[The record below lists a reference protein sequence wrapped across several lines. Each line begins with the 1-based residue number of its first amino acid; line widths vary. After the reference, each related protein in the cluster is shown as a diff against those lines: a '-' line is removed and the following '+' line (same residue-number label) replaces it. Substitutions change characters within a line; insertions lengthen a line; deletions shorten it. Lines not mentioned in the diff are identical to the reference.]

1 MNPARIPLLLTAL
14 FAVPWA
20 AAAEHPEPPKPPAPE
35 ELFKTMDSNHD
46 GVLSKDEFA
55 QGMEAL
61 HKRMGPPPR
70 GEDGEHRP
78 TPPKDGDQQ
87 GGERKPPK
95 SGDGERRPPPPRD
108 EDGKDGAHRPPPPK
122 EGDEKAGGGPEGGQK
137 KGGPGKKLDA
147 AFTSSDA
154 DKSGTLTLE
163 EFKAALKAMRPPRRE
178 DD

>member
-1 MNPARIPLLLTAL
+1 MSPTRIPLLLTAL

-46 GVLSKDEFA
+46 GVLSKEEFT

-61 HKRMGPPPR
+61 RKRMGPPPR
-70 GEDGEHRP
+70 GEDGERRP
-78 TPPKDGDQQ
+78 PPPKDGDDQT
-87 GGERKPPK
+87 GEHKPPK
-95 SGDGERRPPPPRD
+95 TGDGEHRPPPPRDDDSQDSERRPPPP
-108 EDGKDGAHRPPPPK
+108 KD
-122 EGDEKAGGGPEGGQK
+122 GDEKSGGAEGASK

-147 AFTSSDA
+147 AFTSADA

-163 EFKAALKAMRPPRRE
+163 EFKTALKALRPPRRE